1 MCMPK
6 RSTAVV
12 YADFVLPCPIHA
24 YCKKQECRRKY
35 HLLCHEQ
42 DIYCTQV
49 ELVVKGESG

>member
-1 MCMPK
+1 MCMFK

-12 YADFVLPCPIHA
+12 YVDFVLPCTMHA
-24 YCKKQECRRKY
+24 YCKKQECRRKC